1 MSIKIITDSGSQ
13 LSQSEQNQNLILLN
27 MPVISGN
34 DEYFEG
40 INITSKDMFSRMK
53 KSEVFKTS
61 QVSYKQYYETFKNEL
76 NDGNEIICITLSSGL
91 SSTFQTALMA
101 MNDLLSEN
109 KDYKIIVKDSLSACS
124 GQTSVVYKALK
135 LIELNYSFEEI
146 SEKLD
151 EIIKSQEHIFTVN
164 NLEYLYRGGRLSK
177 TQKIMGSLL
186 NIRPIIHVDKSN
198 GKLNVLDKAR
208 GDKQTYLK
216 IKNLIIEKC
225 NNNVNSNQTVYVCY
239 GENKSQA
246 EQLVEK
252 LSEDFAF
259 KNIITKNLG
268 CVIGAHTGPE
278 LLGVFFSNTFLSEE
292 LADI

>member
-109 KDYKIIVKDSLSACS
+109 KDYKITVKDSLSACS

-246 EQLVEK
+246 EQLVDK
-252 LSEDFAF
+252 LNEDFAF
-259 KNIITKNLG
+259 KNIIMKNLG

-292 LADI
+292 LTDI